1 MKVSVIIPAYNE
13 ATRLPPSLHKVCDA
27 LDLRFPGRFEV
38 LVVDDGSA
46 DGTAEAAAAFEGR
59 GVRVL
64 RLPANRGKGAA
75 LKAGVLASQGDE
87 VLLCDADLSTPI
99 EDLEILQ
106 AHLPEAP
113 VVFGSRAVA
122 GANITLHQ
130 PFYREL
136 MGKTF
141 NLLIRILGLSRLK
154 DTQCGFKLLRGE
166 VARELF
172 AELTVERFAFDVEL
186 AWLARRR
193 GYEIREVP
201 VTWANSASSRVDPI
215 ADSLRMLVDIL
226 RFRFRR
232 RAKVDPG
239 PPPDRP

>member
-1 MKVSVIIPAYNE
+1 MKLSVVIPAYNE
-13 ATRLPPSLHKVCDA
+13 ASRLPPSLRKVCDF
-27 LDLRFPGRFEV
+27 LDRQEPGDFEV
-38 LVVDDGSA
+38 LVVDDGSG
-46 DGTAEAAAAFEGR
+46 DDTAAKAAAFEGR

-64 RLPANRGKGAA
+64 CLPSNRGKGAA
-75 LKAGVLASQGDE
+75 VRAGVLACRGQE

-99 EDLEILQ
+99 EDLTTLRP
-106 AHLPEAP
+106 HLEKAP
-113 VVFGSRAVA
+113 LVFGSRAVP
-122 GANITLHQ
+122 GANITVHQ
-130 PFYREL
+130 PIHREL

-141 NLLIRILGLSRLK
+141 NLLIRLLGLTRLH

-193 GYEIREVP
+193 GYAVEEVP

-215 ADSLRMLVDIL
+215 SDSWSMLIDIL

-232 RAKVDPG
+232 RGKTPAATSSEG
-239 PPPDRP
+239 S